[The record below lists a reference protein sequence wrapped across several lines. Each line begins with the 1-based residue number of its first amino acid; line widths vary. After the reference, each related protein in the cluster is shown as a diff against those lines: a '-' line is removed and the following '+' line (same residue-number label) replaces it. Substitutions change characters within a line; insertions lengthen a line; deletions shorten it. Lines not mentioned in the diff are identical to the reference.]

1 MYAKYIKRLLDFII
15 AFIALVVLSPLLLI
29 LIIIGAVAMGGN
41 PFFTQDR
48 PGKDEKIFKLIKF
61 RSMNNKKDK
70 DGMLLPDDQRLT
82 AYGKALRAS
91 SCDELP
97 ELINILMGDMSFV
110 GPRPLLVRDMVF
122 MTPEQRKR
130 HTVRQGLT
138 GLAQANGRNGI
149 TWDKKLEYD
158 QIYIKDI
165 SFINDVKII
174 VRTFIN
180 VIKKD
185 GITEDGMATAADLG
199 DYLLFSG
206 IVTQE
211 EYDLK
216 QLEAKKILEE
226 S

>member
-15 AFIALVVLSPLLLI
+15 ALIALIILSPLLLI
-29 LIIIGAVAMGGN
+29 LIIVGAVAMGGN
-41 PFFTQDR
+41 PFFTQER

-70 DGMLLPDDQRLT
+70 YGKLLPDEKRLT

-97 ELINILMGDMSFV
+97 ELINILKGDMSFV

-122 MTPEQRKR
+122 MTTDQRRR

-149 TWDKKLEYD
+149 SWDRKLEYD

-165 SFINDVKII
+165 SFGNDIKII
-174 VRTFIN
+174 IRTFIN
-180 VIKKD
+180 VLKKE

-199 DYLLFSG
+199 DYLLFKG
-206 IVTQE
+206 DVTQE
-211 EYDLK
+211 KYD
-216 QLEAKKILEE
+216 QLQSEAQRILNGK
-226 S
+226 